1 MKAWSE
7 VRKGWDGSH
16 VSPSWTPTNQPSWF
30 PDALA
35 SLALMRLAISHIWQ
49 FSQRVSQVSLVTQ
62 VSLSILQ
69 NLPFEQF
76 SSFSSASLDGFSVL
90 FWHIITSV
98 LKRNTHKSWFCQFL
112 GFWVKKWNF
121 HLVLARFI
129 WYQMFEEEK
138 NLLFLYQWCTMHCTM
153 VWRA

>member
-7 VRKGWDGSH
+7 VRKGWHGSH

-49 FSQRVSQVSLVTQ
+49 FSQRASQVSLVTQ

-98 LKRNTHKSWFCQFL
+98 PKRNTHKSWFCQFL

-121 HLVLARFI
+121 HLVLVLASFGPQI
-129 WYQMFEEEK
+129 
-138 NLLFLYQWCTMHCTM
+138 NLVFSKVKVAKVTQGFP
-153 VWRA
+153 